1 MTQPPPALP
10 DDLASAGIGYA
21 PYGQLV
27 KMLLPSAGSTA
38 IYDSAG
44 ELLWCSDGYERP
56 DLRALLDSLR
66 SDGDETLVS
75 QGRVCTTAAG
85 VPSFVAALRSEEGQ
99 CLGSIVVELSQGQTT
114 RYAGSMVASLLRP
127 ILDCLQSRMS
137 LEHTVL
143 TSHHEDDDSSLDL
156 LLTVDEHDREDA
168 SALDKLLTH
177 CAQHLGC
184 AMGAISIPDANLTV
198 SCFLDER
205 IATSQLLDRTQRHLL
220 AWAQLN
226 DRPMVVNRITNAA
239 EMAAYKILS
248 CPIRDPHNRVT
259 GLIAL
264 FRNPE
269 SEDFELRDV
278 RILEFVSRK
287 VVSILAS
294 QHDALTGLV
303 NPLIFERRVQNILDR
318 SEAQTRAL
326 LYIDIDKLQLV
337 NEAFG
342 LQAGDEVIQRLAE
355 VIRMTTNGSAIASR
369 VGGDRFALF
378 LPTEETASRA
388 TDLGRRI
395 LTAASQL
402 SYMNGSQAVP
412 VSSSIGIAL
421 ATQAGERA
429 AHLIASAELA
439 CKRAKQQGRNRI
451 EVFGDHDVVMLG
463 RRKQLFASTSLQDAL
478 RNNEFRLEAQPII
491 GLRVRPAESVALELL
506 VRMHSRTGELIAP
519 DKFFD
524 AAERYELLPAID
536 RWVMCSVVELL
547 KRSELPIDALP
558 YSFTLNVSAQSLAGE
573 QFARFALD
581 QLEHAGLPPSAFCFE
596 IKESTAVNHLRQA
609 ERFIGELNA
618 AGCKIAL
625 DDFGF
630 GLSSLA
636 HLKRLPVQFL
646 KIDGRFVR
654 RVLEDKVA
662 ESIVSGITKAARTLG
677 VGTIAKHV
685 ESEALADKLRELD
698 VDFGQGFFLGRPQ
711 SFAQLLG
718 YAGFTTPGGSE
729 PGSATAR
736 YGGT

>member
-1 MTQPPPALP
+1 MTEPSP
-10 DDLASAGIGYA
+10 DAPEDLASAGTGYA

-38 IYDSAG
+38 IYDAAG
-44 ELLWCSDGYERP
+44 EVLWCSDGYERP

-66 SDGDETLVS
+66 SEGEGTLV
-75 QGRVCTTAAG
+75 GRGNVCTTAAG
-85 VPSFVAALRSEEGQ
+85 VPSFVAALRSEDGQ
-99 CLGSIVVELSQGQTT
+99 SLGSLVVELSQGQST
-114 RYAGSMVASLLRP
+114 RYGSSMVVSLLRP
-127 ILDCLQSRMS
+127 VLDCLESRLN

-143 TSHHEDDDSSLDL
+143 KTDRDDDGGLDL
-156 LLTVDEHDREDA
+156 LLSVDEHDREDA
-168 SALDKLLTH
+168 SALEKLLRH
-177 CAQHLGC
+177 CAEHLDC

-198 SCFLDER
+198 ACFVDDS
-205 IATSQLLDRTQRHLL
+205 IAASQLLDRTQRHLL

-226 DRPMVVNRITNAA
+226 NRPMVVNRITNSGDA
-239 EMAAYKILS
+239 AAYKILS
-248 CPIRDPHNRVT
+248 CPVRDTHNRVT

-264 FRNPE
+264 FRTPTAD
-269 SEDFELRDV
+269 DFELRDV

-294 QHDALTGLV
+294 QHDTLTGLV
-303 NPLIFERRVQNILDR
+303 NPLIFERRVQNALD
-318 SEAQTRAL
+318 STQAQTRAL
-326 LYIDIDKLQLV
+326 LYIDIDKLQLI

-355 VIRMTTNGSAIASR
+355 VIRITAGPSAVASR

-378 LPTEETASRA
+378 LPTEETASHA

-402 SYMNGSQAVP
+402 SYMNGTQAVP
-412 VSSSIGIAL
+412 VSASVGIAL
-421 ATQAGERA
+421 ASQTRERA

-451 EVFGDHDVVMLG
+451 EVFGDADIVMLG
-463 RRKQLFASTSLQDAL
+463 RSKQLFASASLQDAL
-478 RNNEFRLEAQPII
+478 RNNEFRLEAQPVI
-491 GLRVRPAESVALELL
+491 GLRVRPAETVALELL
-506 VRMHSRTGELIAP
+506 VRMHGRSGELIAP

-524 AAERYELLPAID
+524 AAERYELMPALD
-536 RWVMCSVVELL
+536 RWVMCSAVDLL
-547 KRSELPIDALP
+547 KRSDLTPAGLS
-558 YSFTLNVSAQSLAGE
+558 YSFTINVSAQSLVGD

-581 QLEHAGLPPSAFCFE
+581 QLRSSGLPLSAFCFE
-596 IKESTAVNHLRQA
+596 IKESAAVNQLHQA
-609 ERFIGELNA
+609 ERFIGQLRE
-618 AGCKIAL
+618 AGCQIAL

-636 HLKRLPVQFL
+636 HLKRLPVQYL

-662 ESIVSGITKAARTLG
+662 ESIVSGITTAARTLG

-711 SFAQLLG
+711 SFAKLLETNVSS
-718 YAGFTTPGGSE
+718 APVSPE
-729 PGSATAR
+729 PTAR